1 VRSETPIPPSSP
13 VYFSMVSLLKSINE
27 SMHGLSSDAPLC
39 VALSGGMDSVVL
51 LHCLVLQKRFQS
63 IRALHINHQ
72 LSDNADRWQRYCE
85 SLCAHLEVPLTS
97 IAVDVRSGLAG
108 NQDGLENAARN
119 CRYQAFEE
127 NIVAGETL
135 LLAHHADD
143 QYETMLLRLMRGA
156 GVKGLSAIPS
166 GRTLGLGYLFRPLLA
181 IPRQR
186 LLDYAQNSQ
195 LSWIEDESN
204 QDSQFDRNFCRNEVL
219 PLLATRWPNYRSSWA
234 KSSQLLSE
242 ADELMRVLAELDMAA
257 AATEEDS
264 MLNLGALQLLSPVRL
279 KNTIRYWLL
288 RLGLDDIG
296 WGKLNAVVDAFA
308 STQKNTR
315 TLLEVNDFRLVVHGG
330 NLHALPPKQA
340 LIEQVLDWPLDKEEC
355 VLPGNGCL
363 RLVSLVNKPAMSI
376 DRARMAEVQIRYR
389 QGGEE
394 LKLPG
399 RPTKSLKKL
408 LQEAG
413 IQPWLRMR
421 IPLVFVADQLVFVPE
436 IGVAENYSADT
447 VIKQGVTVQWLRPN
461 FNWPLNEKSN

>member
-1 VRSETPIPPSSP
+1 
-13 VYFSMVSLLKSINE
+13 MVSLLQSFNE
-27 SMHGLSSDAPLC
+27 SMLELSSDAPLC

-51 LHCLVLQKRFQS
+51 LHCLVLQKRFLS

-72 LSDNADRWQRYCE
+72 LSENADCWQRHCE

-97 IAVDVRSGLAG
+97 ITVDVRSGLEG

-119 CRYQAFEE
+119 CRYQAFQE
-127 NIVAGETL
+127 NIAAGEIL

-156 GVKGLSAIPS
+156 GVKGLSAIPP
-166 GRTLGLGYLFRPLLA
+166 RRALGLGYLLRPLLA
-181 IPRQR
+181 IPRQQ
-186 LLDYAQNSQ
+186 LLDYAQTSQ

-204 QDSQFDRNFCRNEVL
+204 QDSRFDRNFCRNEVL
-219 PLLATRWPNYRSSWA
+219 PLLARRWPNYRSSWA

-242 ADELMRVLAELDMAA
+242 ADELMRALAELDMAA
-257 AATEEDS
+257 AATEEGS
-264 MLNLGALQLLSPVRL
+264 VLNLGALQLLAPVRL
-279 KNTIRYWLL
+279 RNTIRYWLL
-288 RLGLDDIG
+288 GLGLDDIG

-308 STQKNTR
+308 STQKNTK
-315 TLLEVNDFRLVVHGG
+315 TLLEANDFRLVVHAG
-330 NLHALPPKQA
+330 NLYALPPKQA
-340 LIEQVLDWPLDKEEC
+340 LIEQVLHWQLDKEEC

-363 RLVSLVNKPAMSI
+363 RLVSLVNEPAMSI

-421 IPLVFVADQLVFVPE
+421 IPLVFVADQLAFVPE
-436 IGVAENYSADT
+436 IGVSENYAADT
-447 VIKQGVTVQWLRPN
+447 VVRQGVTVKWLRPN